1 MKALFAWLG
10 VGGVALFLFMAWTL
24 ATINHYSFLS
34 MVGVGLLGVA
44 PILLIGAVVGGSIW
58 IVVHFTRPSKPSQVP
73 PPGARQQHD
82 GQWRNPRP

>member
-10 VGGVALFLFMAWTL
+10 VGGVALFLFMAWAL
-24 ATINHYSFLS
+24 ATVNHYSFLS

-44 PILLIGAVVGGSIW
+44 PILLIAGVVGGSIW
-58 IVVHFTRPSKPSQVP
+58 IVVHFTRPSRPTP
-73 PPGARQQHD
+73 PRARQQHHD